1 MGIVAFTYCFSV
13 EKINAQGQTLKV
25 STAKQNLISLNEAL
39 LSTLWHSGSSA
50 TFDLADSGGMI
61 NVQPETNVLTL
72 SITDGVGI
80 EATIFDASVGKVTY
94 ELPYSD
100 SAATGLYLRGDSR
113 TITNQSGSS
122 TSQLCIQNGVEHP
135 EIQLRYRPTVTWAT
149 AGLQEGRTINNL
161 RIYIV
166 NLNSSSP
173 IALKGQL
180 PLKISCIN
188 TQLSTQT
195 YQVDYQPENLV
206 ITSTLDTDSGSVSI
220 PISST
225 PQGAIIY
232 VEMVI
237 SNISIERWIR

>member
-80 EATIFDASVGKVTY
+80 EETIFDASVGKVTY

-206 ITSTLDTDSGSVSI
+206 ITSTLDTNSGSVSI